1 MKKLKGGLF
10 ASKRRSTE
18 GLDATPSAPTDTLN
32 RIVIAKEEAQ
42 RKWEVDEEEH
52 RRRKRDHEISM
63 IEMEQ
68 AEVNRREK
76 EVEKLNALL
85 QDTRRKNQQV
95 VDKVNEQIEILKV
108 KLEEYKL
115 DHKKHESSIE
125 DDIAAKNEK
134 KSQVQS
140 TLDQR
145 RKALEIDFP
154 SDAIDGEQ
162 ENLDEA
168 YTENMYAK
176 ISRPQSMVDR
186 QRAPTPPSPYSSK
199 RWNSAATLPLSNSP
213 NMSNSL
219 TRIDSIESEVYPKI
233 DYEATASDE
242 ERLVCIHL

>member
-18 GLDATPSAPTDTLN
+18 GLDASAPTDTLG
-32 RIVIAKEEAQ
+32 RIVNAKEEAQ

-145 RKALEIDFP
+145 RKALEIDFQ

-168 YTENMYAK
+168 YTSSVYPSINLNNMVIEESA
-176 ISRPQSMVDR
+176 QN
-186 QRAPTPPSPYSSK
+186 QPSPPPPYVGERSQFFMS
-199 RWNSAATLPLSNSP
+199 RSPQLSN
-213 NMSNSL
+213 
-219 TRIDSIESEVYPKI
+219 DSRTDS
-233 DYEATASDE
+233 SDTTS
-242 ERLVCIHL
+242 I